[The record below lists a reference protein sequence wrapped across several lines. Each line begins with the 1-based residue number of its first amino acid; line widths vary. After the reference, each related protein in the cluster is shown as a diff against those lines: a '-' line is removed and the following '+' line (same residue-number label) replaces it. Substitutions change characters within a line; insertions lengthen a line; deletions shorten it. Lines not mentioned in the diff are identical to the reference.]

1 MVGRIKESFQNGI
14 AKLKWFASLLS
25 DRLKVELS
33 VIKLLHQSSQMEK
46 RKDDLMREI
55 GQRVFELKE
64 YSDRQILTDAAVA
77 AALAEI
83 EHITLE
89 IEQIRKRA
97 SEISKIEE

>member
-1 MVGRIKESFQNGI
+1 MVRRIKESFQNGI